1 MARTDDEIL
10 LSVSCSAFF
19 RPVPA
24 ALAPAPAGLVRR
36 NAALLPVK
44 VVVVFLFFFLR
55 VSDRTHDFTSY
66 SIKQERLLTSCQVSQ
81 TQSLGADLI

>member
-19 RPVPA
+19 HRVPA
-24 ALAPAPAGLVRR
+24 ALAPAPAGQVRR

-44 VVVVFLFFFLR
+44 VVVVFLFFFPFVFRTARMTSHPTVLNKN
-55 VSDRTHDFTSY
+55 VS
-66 SIKQERLLTSCQVSQ
+66 
-81 TQSLGADLI
+81 